1 MYSLMPKTK
10 SVPVKIQNEEF
21 DKKSD
26 QLINNFSMNKYIIHL
41 KLAENLSLITSP
53 AITLYLLIIIQITIK
68 YSAL

>member
-10 SVPVKIQNEEF
+10 SAPVKIQNDEF

-26 QLINNFSMNKYIIHL
+26 QLINNFSMNKYINQL
-41 KLAENLSLITSP
+41 KLAENLSLITSQT
-53 AITLYLLIIIQITIK
+53 ITLYLLIIIRIITK